1 MIAGIVGRY
10 RYEIFP
16 IGGELIEN
24 AFRLVKKRKRRGDS
38 RSCFNWANLN
48 YPVRYLS
55 LASRVK

>member
-24 AFRLVKKRKRRGDS
+24 AFRLVKKRKR
-38 RSCFNWANLN
+38 
-48 YPVRYLS
+48 
-55 LASRVK
+55 